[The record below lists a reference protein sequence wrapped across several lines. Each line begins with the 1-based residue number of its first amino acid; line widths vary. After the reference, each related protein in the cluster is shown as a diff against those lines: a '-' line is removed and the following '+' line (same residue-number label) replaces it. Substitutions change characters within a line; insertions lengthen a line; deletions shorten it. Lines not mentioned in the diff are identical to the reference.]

1 MLKDFL
7 LLTLQT
13 SQNLEKTHFFLVAVD
28 AFDIIDNKIIWFLN
42 MLQKWWN
49 ILLLFMLL
57 TTSKSFFFEICFKNA
72 KRLIAFGAVDTIPN
86 KEILCLKYALKM
98 L

>member
-1 MLKDFL
+1 MVEH
-7 LLTLQT
+7 LT
-13 SQNLEKTHFFLVAVD
+13 VVYAVD
-28 AFDIIDNKIIWFLN
+28 NKQI
-42 MLQKWWN
+42 
-49 ILLLFMLL
+49 
-57 TTSKSFFFEICFKNA
+57 FFFEICFKNA